1 MELRLVT
8 EQTGF
13 LQTPGCGANMKHRA
27 FCLAWHRLVGPRL
40 VAKYTVW
47 DETARALLYRLVDR
61 EEIKTAEQAHEVAWR
76 ALALFAYCDNGK

>member
-1 MELRLVT
+1 MQLQLVT
-8 EQTGF
+8 KQTSYPQP
-13 LQTPGCGANMKHRA
+13 LGCEATMKHRA

-61 EEIKTAEQAHEVAWR
+61 EEIATEAQAHEVAWR
-76 ALALFAYCDNGK
+76 ALALFSRCDNGE